1 MQELFRRYADVV
13 HDIALWA
20 LTIQVGHGKRTTRP
34 ERRALRGKIISFGLR
49 NI

>member
-1 MQELFRRYADVV
+1 MKLITAIIKPFKLEEVRQALLDVGV
-13 HDIALWA
+13 EGL
-20 LTIQVGHGKRTTRP
+20 P